1 MRTIALS
8 YGGLA
13 GALVISAMIAGFLLG
28 ADRASS
34 SSVWLGYL
42 TMVVAL
48 SLIFLGVKR
57 YRDVEKG
64 GVVKFLPAFLVGLA
78 IAAVAGVVYV
88 VGWEIYLAATG
99 YAFMGEYTA
108 AMIEAKRAAAPAGPA
123 LDAEIAKL
131 REMEAMYA
139 NPVFRVPITF
149 LEIFPVG
156 LVIALISAALLRNP
170 KVLPRRAA
178 AA

>member
-1 MRTIALS
+1 MRTIALT
-8 YGGLA
+8 YGGLS
-13 GALVISAMIAGFLLG
+13 GVVINAAMIIGWHLSRGDVA
-28 ADRASS
+28 AASP
-34 SSVWLGYL
+34 VWGYL
-42 TMVVAL
+42 IMVVAL

-64 GVVKFLPAFLVGLA
+64 GVVKFLPAFLAGLA
-78 IAAVAGVVYV
+78 IAVVASLLYVAV
-88 VGWEIYLAATG
+88 WEAFLALTN
-99 YAFMGEYTA
+99 YAFMREYTA
-108 AMIEAKRAAAPAGPA
+108 HLIEVERAAAPAGPA